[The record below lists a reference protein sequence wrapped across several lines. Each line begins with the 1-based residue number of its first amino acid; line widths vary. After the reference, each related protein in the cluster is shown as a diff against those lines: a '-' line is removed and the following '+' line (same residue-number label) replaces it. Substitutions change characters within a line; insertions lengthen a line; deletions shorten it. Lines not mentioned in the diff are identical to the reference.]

1 MVNLGL
7 SVAGPDG
14 CIGVIPALKDVS
26 VVTVSFRLALVSGVF
41 AGRSNVTVRYVSRI
55 SGLGEGVHPVVVFV
69 EDLDALSLAYGQLLV
84 AARRVVAYGRHT
96 EVRRAVARGFVEHLS
111 LERTVVSCVSRLI
124 AALVA
129 RSVRRG
135 AVVARGAG
143 TVLVVLHVTVPGRG
157 ERVIIV
163 VLVMCV
169 RWCVMIVETVVIPV
183 PEAARALGGHWE
195 GGCGAALTD
204 YRSLQLLRHGCAGD
218 IARDNLVKQLH
229 SGRQH
234 KVRLAVLTFLFRT
247 VLKRGRADQKMVSHS
262 ESSTTLARFFSRI

>member
-41 AGRSNVTVRYVSRI
+41 AGRSNVTVRYVSCI
-55 SGLGEGVHPVVVFV
+55 SGLGEGVYPVVVFV

-96 EVRRAVARGFVEHLS
+96 EVRRAVARGFAEHLS

-183 PEAARALGGHWE
+183 TEAARAL
-195 GGCGAALTD
+195 
-204 YRSLQLLRHGCAGD
+204 
-218 IARDNLVKQLH
+218 
-229 SGRQH
+229 
-234 KVRLAVLTFLFRT
+234 
-247 VLKRGRADQKMVSHS
+247 
-262 ESSTTLARFFSRI
+262 